1 MATTDQSHQ
10 LMSWLLKPENL
21 ERLKNNKGVVRQLT
35 KLKILPSSIRLYLR
49 NLAGVTDKITEDF
62 FSKSELKEIKKRV
75 SQAKAHKSM
84 GDKAISGLTTTGSG
98 RDNII
103 GYQLEK
109 GKLSLKKAFT
119 DPATNIDMTL
129 GQATFST
136 DEDGNITIKDKHDF
150 SKSVGG
156 GTLYENKEYF
166 SPRKEFTS
174 YVPHQDTYDELKE
187 YMVDYSEAPDERQDD
202 QWMQNLI
209 KMSPNKAV
217 SFTTPE
223 SDKQL
228 FKRAK
233 KAFEAG
239 EIDASKYA
247 RIVAGVQQGDAIPV
261 EIDIG
266 KISHEDKL
274 KASPDFAEYIASD
287 TRFFDDYA
295 RIGERYE
302 DVGIPSQIR
311 EEARKYYAHKKG
323 GRIGFDDGGPS
334 QKDIDKGIAAI
345 EKLKSSLMPESYEE
359 LIEIYK
365 DKQKDLNIDI
375 MESAG
380 GLGEMLGEGGR
391 VGMQGGGWPF
401 WLLKMLGKA
410 KDSPWTKKKAIP
422 YMKDKLNK
430 NKIKEFFNKDIVEE
444 LDKAGRKLRVD
455 ASLGNPMPNWPL
467 NLGIGSVGLATLA
480 HFLLKKANQEGEYPE
495 YRLDRDST
503 KYWDFQDLLKEE
515 GLKMGEMDK
524 IKLREEKGRNL
535 FEGLDY
541 EDRAQGGRVGMMY
554 GGDPGFAFSYGGSWA
569 DWKDNHASEMPL
581 MDYIN
586 QKLPK
591 ARNPFSNGGEVEISW
606 EEVFAKHMQGQPL
619 TEEERKILGNVPA
632 DKAEGGRIGLA
643 NGTTMDAFDSM
654 TPNRQYMMTGES
666 DVHRIQPPMG
676 GILPLAGRRY
686 FCAKSKRQR

>member
-1 MATTDQSHQ
+1 
-10 LMSWLLKPENL
+10 
-21 ERLKNNKGVVRQLT
+21 
-35 KLKILPSSIRLYLR
+35 
-49 NLAGVTDKITEDF
+49 
-62 FSKSELKEIKKRV
+62 
-75 SQAKAHKSM
+75 
-84 GDKAISGLTTTGSG
+84 
-98 RDNII
+98 
-103 GYQLEK
+103 
-109 GKLSLKKAFT
+109 
-119 DPATNIDMTL
+119 
-129 GQATFST
+129 
-136 DEDGNITIKDKHDF
+136 
-150 SKSVGG
+150 
-156 GTLYENKEYF
+156 
-166 SPRKEFTS
+166 
-174 YVPHQDTYDELKE
+174 
-187 YMVDYSEAPDERQDD
+187 
-202 QWMQNLI
+202 
-209 KMSPNKAV
+209 
-217 SFTTPE
+217 
-223 SDKQL
+223 
-228 FKRAK
+228 
-233 KAFEAG
+233 
-239 EIDASKYA
+239 
-247 RIVAGVQQGDAIPV
+247 
-261 EIDIG
+261 
-266 KISHEDKL
+266 
-274 KASPDFAEYIASD
+274 
-287 TRFFDDYA
+287 
-295 RIGERYE
+295 
-302 DVGIPSQIR
+302 
-311 EEARKYYAHKKG
+311 
-323 GRIGFDDGGPS
+323 
-334 QKDIDKGIAAI
+334 
-345 EKLKSSLMPESYEE
+345 MPESYEE

-391 VGMQGGGWPF
+391 AGFDNGGLLASAPDPQDEMNSFSLQQFGKPLHELTPNQLEQLYDLAREQAAEGGRIGMQGGGWPF

-591 ARNPFSNGGEVEISW
+591 ARNPFSNGGEVPLSW
-606 EEVFAKHMQGQPL
+606 EEIFTKHMQGQPL
-619 TEEERKILGNVPA
+619 TDEERKILGQVPTE
-632 DKAEGGRIGLA
+632 DKAEGGRIGMASGDTVSSEFLRDWYWD
-643 NGTTMDAFDSM
+643 GKG
-654 TPNRQYMMTGES
+654 PTGS
-666 DVHRIQPPMG
+666 TG
-676 GILPLAGRRY
+676 WS
-686 FCAKSKRQR
+686 FCRSLK